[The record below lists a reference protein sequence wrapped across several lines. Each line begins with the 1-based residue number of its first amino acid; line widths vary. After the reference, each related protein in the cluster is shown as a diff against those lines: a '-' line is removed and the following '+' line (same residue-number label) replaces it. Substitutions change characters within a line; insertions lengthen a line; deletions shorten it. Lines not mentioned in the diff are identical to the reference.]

1 MLLKGIIHAQLAA
14 ALATLRHTD
23 LFAISDSGFPTAPG
37 VAVIDLAVVYGF
49 PSFDRVLDAVLSEV
63 VVEAATMASETDLHN
78 PVQAKRIRSYFTDVA
93 LVSHQDL
100 KAMAASARFVV
111 RTGEATPYSNVL
123 LQAGVAFT

>member
-1 MLLKGIIHAQLAA
+1 M
-14 ALATLRHTD
+14 
-23 LFAISDSGFPTAPG
+23 
-37 VAVIDLAVVYGF
+37 IDLAVVYGL

-63 VVEAATMASETDLHN
+63 VVAAATMASETDLHN
-78 PVQAKRIRSYFTDVA
+78 PAQAKRIRSYFTDVA

-100 KAMAASARFVV
+100 KAMAAGASFVV